1 MYNYKVLSGIF
12 VKMTYSHIFC
22 GKLWILC
29 VKLWTFWDFFFLRK
43 QKSSIDK
50 GVWNA
55 KTFKLYLKTAQN
67 AYTVE
72 L

>member
-29 VKLWTFWDFFFLRK
+29 VKLWTFWDFFFFK
-43 QKSSIDK
+43 
-50 GVWNA
+50 
-55 KTFKLYLKTAQN
+55 KTKKFHRQRSMECKN
-67 AYTVE
+67 F
-72 L
+72 